1 MAISCKNSTRSRRR
15 RSIAVFGAALILV
28 AQFVAAVHWHPAV
41 ELAWTVA
48 SAQPLETGLCA
59 LCQVA
64 FHSSLNPTPTR
75 APFLEPL
82 EIGSVIASTD
92 SWLGFASFDSASA
105 LTRAPPAAA

>member
-1 MAISCKNSTRSRRR
+1 MAISCKSSTRSRLR

-28 AQFVAAVHWHPAV
+28 AQFVAAVHWHPPT
-41 ELAWTVA
+41 ESAWTVA

-64 FHSSLNPTPTR
+64 FHSSLNPTS
-75 APFLEPL
+75 ALFIEPL

>member
-1 MAISCKNSTRSRRR
+1 MAISCKSSTRSRLR

-28 AQFVAAVHWHPAV
+28 AQFVAAVHWHPPT
-41 ELAWTVA
+41 ESAWTVA

-64 FHSSLNPTPTR
+64 FHSSLNPTS
-75 APFLEPL
+75 ALFIEPL

-92 SWLGFASFDSASA
+92 SWFGFASFDSASA